1 MNKIE
6 IRKNALTPEAM
17 EMYRRLNPSHEP
29 TGDLLIE
36 TTKEG
41 LASRVI
47 FKGKFTHSVRD
58 CGDHYIIA
66 RYSSFDRVDKE
77 TLKITEDVEDR

>member
-6 IRKNALTPEAM
+6 IRKNALTPE
-17 EMYRRLNPSHEP
+17 EIETYRRMNAGHEP

-41 LASRVI
+41 STSKVI